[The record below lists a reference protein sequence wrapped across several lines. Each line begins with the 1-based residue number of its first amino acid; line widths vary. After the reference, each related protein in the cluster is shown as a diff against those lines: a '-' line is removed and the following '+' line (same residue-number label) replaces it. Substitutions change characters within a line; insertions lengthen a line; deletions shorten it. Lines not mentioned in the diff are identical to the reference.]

1 MVQVSYKEKVVFF
14 SFTDIFFLYILDQ
27 LELDSEDS
35 DSDYE
40 DGISLSG
47 IREMLLKK
55 QADTPGKKA
64 ATPDIPELPSKKQKT
79 VVQTFNWTKDDLT
92 IPNQNEKIVP
102 ASNEELLS
110 PLEYFTFFFLLR

>member
-1 MVQVSYKEKVVFF
+1 
-14 SFTDIFFLYILDQ
+14 
-27 LELDSEDS
+27 
-35 DSDYE
+35 
-40 DGISLSG
+40 
-47 IREMLLKK
+47 MLLKK

-64 ATPDIPELPSKKQKT
+64 ATPDIPEPPSKKQKT

-92 IPNQNEKIVP
+92 IPNQNEKFVH